1 MWSGGRLHVRPV
13 VHRAVAIEVLD
24 TLGVPHRLDLVD
36 PTGSL
41 GETPFRAGK
50 RADLDWVVKHAAP
63 WIKRRLTGRSSG
75 DGISPKRPTL
85 EPI

>member
-1 MWSGGRLHVRPV
+1 
-13 VHRAVAIEVLD
+13 VLD
-24 TLGVPHRLDLVD
+24 TLGVPHALDLAD

-50 RADLDWVVKHAAP
+50 RADFEWVVQHAVP
-63 WIKRRLTGRSSG
+63 WIRRRLTGKSSG
-75 DGISPKRPTL
+75 DGVTAKRPAL